1 MLPVGDFLLF
11 PHRTVLRFRTV
22 PLKLLLLLNLSVAVQ
37 AELSAAL
44 IVVLPFFDG
53 NIGSIARIP
62 VAEDAVFPLS
72 QIGFPSN
79 AFSSSF
85 CLFTNLNSHCYSSH
99 HPNFPDGFRKTV

>member
-11 PHRTVLRFRTV
+11 PQHTVLRFRAT
-22 PLKLLLLLNLSVAVQ
+22 PQKLLLLLNLSVAVQ

-53 NIGSIARIP
+53 NIGSVARIL
-62 VAEDAVFPLS
+62 VAEDAAFPLS
-72 QIGFPSN
+72 QAGFPSN
-79 AFSSSF
+79 VFSSSF
-85 CLFTNLNSHCYSSH
+85 SFFTNLNFHCYSSH

>member
-11 PHRTVLRFRTV
+11 PQHTVLRFWAA
-22 PLKLLLLLNLSVAVQ
+22 PQKLLLLLNLSVAVQ

-53 NIGSIARIP
+53 NIGSVARIP
-62 VAEDAVFPLS
+62 VAEDAAFPLS
-72 QIGFPSN
+72 QAG
-79 AFSSSF
+79 FSSNVLSSIF
-85 CLFTNLNSHCYSSH
+85 FLFTNLNSHCYSSH

>member
-1 MLPVGDFLLF
+1 MLPAGDFSSIST
-11 PHRTVLRFRTV
+11 PYSA
-22 PLKLLLLLNLSVAVQ
+22 PLSDRPIEAAAPPESFGSSQ

-85 CLFTNLNSHCYSSH
+85 CLFTNLNSHRYSSH